1 MKGVADI
8 IKYSFLQVVN
18 FLNDL
23 YTCFDTIIEDYDV
36 YKVSENVRI
45 R

>member
-1 MKGVADI
+1 MFVC
-8 IKYSFLQVVN
+8 LQVVN

-36 YKVSENVRI
+36 YKVSNAPVSPPTFGQN
-45 R
+45 